1 VDALPHSRLYLPPI
15 INNSSVDLMRAILAT
30 FFVGL
35 SVAAAIGWSGPW
47 NGIGL
52 HNDASDSDQKS
63 VTMRVAN
70 PVTGGP
76 HRLLS
81 RECRI
86 ASSLGGPCG
95 CWASEYFF
103 GHSVRD
109 LWLAKA
115 WLKFPHTAPQAGVV
129 AVWPGRHVA
138 PVVANNGDGTI
149 TVADSWATHRV
160 RVAGLV
166 FVDPK
171 PPVPF

>member
-1 VDALPHSRLYLPPI
+1 VECRALVPQADLLQDEAKTTR
-15 INNSSVDLMRAILAT
+15 INRHISVWRWDETVRVQNSHT
-30 FFVGL
+30 
-35 SVAAAIGWSGPW
+35 GPAVPMH
-47 NGIGL
+47 G
-52 HNDASDSDQKS
+52 
-63 VTMRVAN
+63 
-70 PVTGGP
+70 
-76 HRLLS
+76 LS
-81 RECRI
+81 RECRT

-109 LWLAKA
+109 LWLANA
-115 WLKFPHTAPQAGVV
+115 WLKFPHTAPRAGVA

-166 FVDPK
+166 FVDPRGR
-171 PPVPF
+171 

>member
-1 VDALPHSRLYLPPI
+1 L
-15 INNSSVDLMRAILAT
+15 NGDLMRPILAAL
-30 FFVGL
+30 FVCL
-35 SVAAAIGWSGPW
+35 SVPAFAIGWSGPW

-52 HNDASDSDQKS
+52 HNNASEVAMHIPGDGSVWRSDQK
-63 VTMRVAN
+63 VRVAN
-70 PVTGGP
+70 PVTGRP
-76 HRLLS
+76 HRGLS

-109 LWLAKA
+109 LWLARA

-160 RVAGLV
+160 RMAGLV

>member
-1 VDALPHSRLYLPPI
+1 
-15 INNSSVDLMRAILAT
+15 M
-30 FFVGL
+30 
-35 SVAAAIGWSGPW
+35 GWSGPW

-52 HNDASDSDQKS
+52 HNNASEVAMHIPDDGSVWRSDQK
-63 VTMRVAN
+63 VRVAN

-76 HRLLS
+76 HRGLS

-138 PVVANNGDGTI
+138 PVVANNGDGTV